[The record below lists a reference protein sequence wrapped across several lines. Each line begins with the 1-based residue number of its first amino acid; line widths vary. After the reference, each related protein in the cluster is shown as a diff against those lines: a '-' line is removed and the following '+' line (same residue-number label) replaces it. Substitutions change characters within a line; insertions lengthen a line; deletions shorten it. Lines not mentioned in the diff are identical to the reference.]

1 MAQGQTLKAAGQTL
15 ARAGGHAQSRG
26 AGRNHMNGNMS
37 ATDTIPVAFEF
48 GGPVGDLMY
57 FVEQQERR
65 ATFGSGLGI
74 RPASFP
80 ETGQR
85 GVRIVACG
93 IDGLIAELLCEF
105 EQQRGLAD
113 LSRPGQD
120 LDASWSGF
128 TEPLGKLLAAMGI
141 VVFYFSHSLIII
153 RL

>member
-1 MAQGQTLKAAGQTL
+1 MAQGQTLKAA
-15 ARAGGHAQSRG
+15 ARLSREPEATRRVEDRSQSHEWEYVCDG
-26 AGRNHMNGNMS
+26 YDPNCL
-37 ATDTIPVAFEF
+37 EF

-128 TEPLGKLLAAMGI
+128 TEPLGKLLAQWA
-141 VVFYFSHSLIII
+141 
-153 RL
+153 

>member
-1 MAQGQTLKAAGQTL
+1 
-15 ARAGGHAQSRG
+15 
-26 AGRNHMNGNMS
+26 
-37 ATDTIPVAFEF
+37 
-48 GGPVGDLMY
+48 MY
-57 FVEQQERR
+57 FIQQQERR
-65 ATFGSGLGI
+65 TTFGSILGI

-85 GVRIVACG
+85 GVRIVAWG

-105 EQQRGLAD
+105 KQQRGLAD

-128 TEPLGKLLAAMGI
+128 TEPPGKLLAAMGI